1 MKKCEKAKEEI
12 KAKGLAIILIAGY
25 DSWKC
30 NDFSLNSIIR
40 RSIEY
45 GKYTIRHDKK
55 TQEAIANYIACKL
68 S

>member
-1 MKKCEKAKEEI
+1 MKKCEKAKREI
-12 KAKGLAIILIAGY
+12 QTRGLAIILLAGY

-30 NDFSLNSIIR
+30 NDFNLNSIIR

-45 GKYTIRHDKK
+45 GKYAIKHDKK
-55 TQEAIANYIACKL
+55 TQEALANYIACKI